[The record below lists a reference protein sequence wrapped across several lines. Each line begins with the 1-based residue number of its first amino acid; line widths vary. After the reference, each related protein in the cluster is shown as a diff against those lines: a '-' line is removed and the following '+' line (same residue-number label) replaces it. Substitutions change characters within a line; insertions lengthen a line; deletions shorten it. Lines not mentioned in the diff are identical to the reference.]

1 MWDDILE
8 INGTSVTESGEE
20 RTLTLSKIATDRR
33 PKVTPHYWSK
43 CTELIIPPSSHDQ
56 PGAYSSLSARERIT
70 SRVLLGKKGT
80 ERSTI
85 APNQTII
92 NFWIAT
98 PHFDTHLFP
107 PTMIRGLR
115 KGSKKQANKVWLTQL
130 LLHRFFYFGHGH
142 FVFLDHLERHLSHK
156 KAVESR
162 IPHSLVHTR
171 GGTQLQRNFG
181 RCCVC

>member
-1 MWDDILE
+1 MGRHPLQ

-56 PGAYSSLSARERIT
+56 FLVRQRENHMA
-70 SRVLLGKKGT
+70 VLLGKKGT

-130 LLHRFFYFGHGH
+130 VLHRFFLFWTWSFCFFGSPRTPLT
-142 FVFLDHLERHLSHK
+142 F
-156 KAVESR
+156 
-162 IPHSLVHTR
+162 
-171 GGTQLQRNFG
+171 TQEGCRK
-181 RCCVC
+181 